1 MKDKAVNQEKRGQQM
16 GIVVMKFGGTSVG
29 SIERIKK
36 VAERITDKLSEGEQ
50 VVVVVSAMGKMTDHL
65 LGLAQQISKR
75 PKKRELDMLLSTGEQ
90 QTIALLAMELEERG
104 HLAMSLTGWQ
114 AGIWTEQVYG
124 NARIEDIKTGRLW
137 RHLSEGHVVVVAGFQ
152 GMAPDQEITTLGRG
166 GSDTSAVTLA
176 AALKASL
183 CEIYTDVDGVYT
195 VDPRVVEN
203 ARKLKEISYD
213 EMLELAY
220 LGAGILHPRA
230 VENAKK
236 YAVPLTVRSSFDT
249 TSGTVIMG
257 EAHLE
262 KGVAVRGLAFEQ
274 KVVKVTLLGLSNDIY
289 TLSTVFQVLAESH
302 INVDVIIQNALDEQQ
317 TSISFTLAEDGLE
330 DALEVMNN
338 NKTQL
343 KFRELNVEVDLAKV
357 SIVGSGMVS
366 NPGVAAMMFRTLSDE
381 EIKVKMVSTSEIKVS
396 TIIASDQLTRALNAL
411 HHAFQLDDISE
422 DSSAVAE

>member
-1 MKDKAVNQEKRGQQM
+1 VKDKAVNQEKRGQQM